1 MITIR
6 YGEFMKFRD
15 ILVDKEYRFAIE
27 EDLESGNFY
36 ISFPVFNGL
45 SEYSEFYQI
54 NQHEL
59 INFLNNRDL
68 LKEFVKKCK
77 DRQMDD
83 RLLMKPGRI
92 RGEPC

>member
-1 MITIR
+1 
-6 YGEFMKFRD
+6 MKFKD
-15 ILVDKEYRFAIE
+15 VDVNKEKRFSIE

-45 SEYSEFYQI
+45 AEYSEFYKI
-54 NQHEL
+54 SKEEL
-59 INFLNNRDL
+59 DNFLIYKDL
-68 LKEFVKKCK
+68 LKDFVTRCK
-77 DRQMDD
+77 DRKMDD

>member
-1 MITIR
+1 
-6 YGEFMKFRD
+6 MKFKD
-15 ILVDKEYRFAIE
+15 ILVDKESRFAIE

-45 SEYSEFYQI
+45 AEYSEFYRI
-54 NQHEL
+54 SHDEL
-59 INFLNNRDL
+59 IEFMNNIDY
-68 LKEFVKKCK
+68 LKEFVRKCK

-83 RLLMKPGRI
+83 RLLMTPGRI